1 MSTLFYRLAWT
12 FLALYFRVYHRLSV
26 TGREHLPRTRPLILA
41 ANHGSYLDPPVV
53 GASFPGVVR
62 GLAWDGLFRVPLLG
76 GLITLLGAVP
86 VSHEDR
92 RSAAGVLRLLLHLL
106 ERGESVMIFPE
117 GQRSADGTLQPLEG
131 GAALLALKAG
141 VPVVPVRVDG
151 AFEALPPSGRFPAP
165 RKIRV
170 TFREA
175 LLPEDFAGLPDRE
188 ARRAFLERLRQALLP
203 DPPQGS

>member
-12 FLALYFRVYHRLSV
+12 FLALYFRVYHRLSLV
-26 TGREHLPRTRPLILA
+26 GREGLPATRPLILA
-41 ANHGSYLDPPVV
+41 ANHGSYLDPPAV
-53 GASFPGVVR
+53 GVAFPGVVR
-62 GLAWDGLFRVPLLG
+62 GLAWAGLFRVPRLG
-76 GLITLLGAVP
+76 GIIRLLGAVP
-86 VSHEDR
+86 VSQEDR
-92 RSAAGVLRLLLHLL
+92 RSAAGVLRLTLHLL

-151 AFEALPPSGRFPAP
+151 AFEALPPSGRFPLP

-170 TFREA
+170 TFREP
-175 LLPEDFAGLPDRE
+175 LDPEDYRDLPDRE
-188 ARRAFLERLRQALLP
+188 ARRAFLERLRLALLP